1 MKPALSLHQVTLGEW
16 ASHAIVLPA
25 RKPED
30 AVVIARMLHGLFDL
44 APFRELPRQLPLPG
58 EPRPSPALHE
68 PDRLVGYL
76 AELYHRMTLAGPDR
90 RVFAR
95 EFDIVEDQ
103 IQHLRAAGHGNHHPS
118 LRIHDRLVAARH
130 QPPQILA
137 ASWMRH
143 APANPPEEARRLRKQ
158 HIGRFRQFAAAAIGA
173 SRRAL
178 RPDNHQPKPQPAPDL
193 QNAWRTLK
201 NEHTHAVVTPPA
213 TPPRPALTAKTY
225 FDRLAE
231 RARTTKAPGP
241 AREQDNEP
249 EPSA

>member
-1 MKPALSLHQVTLGEW
+1 MKPALSLHEVTLGEW

-30 AVVIARMLHGLFDL
+30 AVIVARMLHGLFDV
-44 APFRELPRQLPLPG
+44 APFRELPRDLPVPG
-58 EPRPSPALHE
+58 APRASPALHE

-137 ASWMRH
+137 ASWLRH
-143 APANPPEEARRLRKQ
+143 APANPPEEAPRLRKQ
-158 HIGRFRQFAAAAIGA
+158 HIARFRAFAAAAIGA
-173 SRRAL
+173 SRKATK
-178 RPDNHQPKPQPAPDL
+178 PDNQPSKPQTPPDL
-193 QNAWRTLK
+193 QKEWRALK

-213 TPPRPALTAKTY
+213 EPTRPALTARTY

-231 RARTTKAPGP
+231 RARSSKPPGP
-241 AREQDNEP
+241 AHEQDNEP